1 MGWEFWID
9 RGGTFTDIVAVAPDG
24 ELKTLKLLSE
34 HPERYADAAIAG
46 IKSILGIKLGDP
58 IPAASVD
65 AIKMGTT
72 VATNALLE
80 RKGART
86 LLVVNRGFADLLRI
100 GTQARP
106 RLFDL
111 DIRLPSVL
119 YERVFESAGRVSAQG
134 IEIEPVDAAAALAA
148 FTRARND
155 GMQSCAIALIH
166 AWQFPEQERE
176 LAVLARSAG
185 FERVSVSHEVSALLG
200 LLPRG
205 ATTVVDAYLSPVL
218 RRYVE
223 QLAAEVA
230 GTPLL
235 FMQSNGGL
243 VDAAAFQGKDALL
256 SGPAGGIVG
265 AVRTAAQAGLTHI
278 IGFDMG
284 GTSTDVALYA
294 GAFERTFDT
303 EVAGM
308 RVRAPMMAIHSVAAG
323 GGSILQFDG
332 ARFRVGPESA
342 GADPGPACYRRGGPL
357 TVTDANVCVGK
368 IQPRHFPSIFGP
380 DGNLPIDA
388 GVVRE
393 RFAALAAQV
402 QSESGMALDA
412 RATAAGF
419 VRVAVSH
426 MANAIKQVSLE
437 KGHDVA
443 DFALQCFGGA
453 GGQHACLVAEELG
466 MRTIMIHPLA
476 GVLSAYGMG
485 LADQSLQRERAI
497 ERAFDCAVMPHLTA
511 AAAQLEAD
519 ARAALVQHGVEGRQ
533 IETRCQVHLQY
544 AGADSALPVPLASF
558 EQMRAAFT
566 EAHRL
571 RFGFATPERAIW
583 VALVAVEVTAMNP
596 RILDTERP
604 PRAGGS
610 ARPIDEIELWT
621 RGRAYRA
628 PVFDRGSLYPADRI
642 TGPALIVETIATTVI
657 EPGWSAVVNRFGHL
671 MLQRAGVHAERGLIN
686 PHPVDPVLLEL
697 FNNVFMNVAEQ
708 MGAVLQNT
716 STSVNIR
723 ERLDFS
729 CAIFDRRGQLIANAP
744 HVPVHLGAMGE
755 SVQTVIRSRR
765 DTLRPGDAVV
775 LNNPFNGGTHLPDL
789 TVVTPVFD
797 AAGREILFFVGN
809 RGHHADIGGLTPG
822 STPPNSKRLVEEGVV
837 IDDFLLI
844 ENGTFHEARFRDLL
858 TGARYPARSPE
869 TNIADIKA
877 QVAANTCGVRELHAV
892 VARYGA
898 EVVAA
903 YMAHVMQNGEE
914 SVRRAIEHLTDGSFD
929 YVMDD
934 GSPLRVAVRVD
945 RHARS
950 AVIDFTGTGPQRA
963 GNFNAPPAVV
973 RAVVL
978 FVFRCL
984 VGRDI
989 PLNDGCLRPLQIVLP
1004 PGTFL
1009 SPASGSAVV
1018 AGNTEVSQA
1027 VCNALFGALGVCA
1040 SSQAT
1045 MNNFLFG
1052 DGERQYYETVCG
1064 GAGAGPGFDG
1074 ASAVHTHMTNTR
1086 ITDPEVLELRYPV
1099 RVESF
1104 AIRAGSGGSGATR
1117 GGDGVVRRIRFNV
1130 PMTAVI
1136 VSSRR
1141 TVAPHGLAGGASG
1154 ATGRQWLERVDGSIE
1169 VLAGVDQ
1176 RELQAG
1182 DQLVIETPGGGGFGA
1197 ATSATPGPRLI

>member
-1 MGWEFWID
+1 MAWQFWID
-9 RGGTFTDIVAVAPDG
+9 RGGTFTDIVAVTPDG

-34 HPERYADAAIAG
+34 HPERYQDAAIAG
-46 IKSILGIKLGDP
+46 IKSILGVGLHER
-58 IPAASVD
+58 IPAGVVD

-86 LLVVNRGFADLLRI
+86 LLVVNRGFADLLKI

-111 DIRLPSVL
+111 DIRLPAAL
-119 YERVFESAGRVSAQG
+119 YERVFESAGRVTAQG
-134 IEIEPVDAAAALAA
+134 IEIEAVDVAAARAA
-148 FTRARND
+148 FTRARAD
-155 GMQSCAIALIH
+155 GIGSCAIALIH

-176 LAVLARSAG
+176 LAALARAAG
-185 FERVSVSHEVSALLG
+185 FERISVSHEVSPLLG
-200 LLPRG
+200 LVPRS

-265 AVRTAAQAGLTHI
+265 AARTAARAGFTHI

-284 GTSTDVALYA
+284 GTSTDVALHA
-294 GAFERTFDT
+294 GVFERTFDG
-303 EVAGM
+303 EVAGI

-323 GGSILQFDG
+323 GGSILHFDG
-332 ARFRVGPESA
+332 ARFRVGPASA

-357 TVTDANVCVGK
+357 TVTDANVCLGK
-368 IQPRHFPSIFGP
+368 IQARHFPAIFGP
-380 DGNLPIDA
+380 QGDLPIDA
-388 GVVRE
+388 AVVHE
-393 RFAALAAQV
+393 RFTALAAQV
-402 QSESGMALDA
+402 RNESATELDA

-419 VRVAVSH
+419 LRVAVSH

-466 MRTIMIHPLA
+466 MRTILIHPLA

-485 LADQSLQRERAI
+485 LADQSVQRERAI
-497 ERAFDCAVMPHLTA
+497 ERAFDSAVMPHLID

-519 ARAALVQHGVEGRQ
+519 AREALVAQGVGQRQ
-533 IETRCQVHLQY
+533 IQTRCQVHLQY
-544 AGADSALPVPLASF
+544 AGADSALPVPLASR
-558 EQMRAAFT
+558 EEMQEAFT
-566 EAHRL
+566 AAHRV

-583 VALVAVEVTAMNP
+583 VALVAVEVTAVSP
-596 RILDTERP
+596 RARDTERP
-604 PRAGGS
+604 PRGDGA
-610 ARPIDEIELWT
+610 AQPIDDIELWT
-621 RGRAYRA
+621 RDRAYRA
-628 PVFDRGSLYPADRI
+628 PVFDRAALFPKDRI
-642 TGPALIVETIATTVI
+642 TGPALIIETIATTVV
-657 EPGWSAVVNRFGHL
+657 EPGWSAEVNEFGYL
-671 MLQRAGVHAERGLIN
+671 LLRRTGVHAERGKIRS
-686 PHPVDPVLLEL
+686 HPADPVLLEL
-697 FNNVFMNVAEQ
+697 FNNLFMNVAEQ

-716 STSVNIR
+716 STSVNMR

-729 CAIFDRRGQLIANAP
+729 CAIFDRRGELIANAP

-755 SVQTVIRSRR
+755 SVQTVIRSRHA
-765 DTLRPGDAVV
+765 TLRPGDAVV

-797 AAGREILFFVGN
+797 AAGLEILFYVGN

-822 STPPNSKRLVEEGVV
+822 STPPNSTRLIEEGVV

-844 ENGTFHEARFRDLL
+844 EGGSFHEAQFRKLL
-858 TGARYPARSPE
+858 TGAPYPARSPDI
-869 TNIADIKA
+869 NIADIKA
-877 QVAANTCGVRELHAV
+877 QVAANTCGVRELHKV

-914 SVRRAIEHLTDGSFD
+914 SVRRAIEHLTDGTFD

-934 GSPLRVAVRVD
+934 GAPLRVAVRID
-945 RHARS
+945 RRAR
-950 AVIDFTGTGPQRA
+950 AATIDFTGTGSQRA

-978 FVFRCL
+978 YAFRCL

-989 PLNDGCLRPLQIVLP
+989 PLNDGCLRPLTIVLP

-1009 SPASGSAVV
+1009 SPAPGSAVV

-1027 VCNALFGALGVCA
+1027 VCNALLGALGVCA

-1052 DGERQYYETVCG
+1052 DEHRQYYETICG
-1064 GAGAGPGFDG
+1064 GAGAGPLFDG

-1099 RVESF
+1099 RVERF
-1104 AIRAGSGGSGATR
+1104 AIRPGSGGLGATR
-1117 GGDGVVRRIRFNV
+1117 GGDGVVRRIRFNA

-1136 VSSRR
+1136 VASRR

-1154 ATGRQWLERVDGSIE
+1154 ALGRQWLERADGSIE
-1169 VLAGVDQ
+1169 LLAGVDQ

-1182 DQLVIETPGGGGFGA
+1182 DQLVIETPGGGGFGVAKSA
-1197 ATSATPGPRLI
+1197 ADV